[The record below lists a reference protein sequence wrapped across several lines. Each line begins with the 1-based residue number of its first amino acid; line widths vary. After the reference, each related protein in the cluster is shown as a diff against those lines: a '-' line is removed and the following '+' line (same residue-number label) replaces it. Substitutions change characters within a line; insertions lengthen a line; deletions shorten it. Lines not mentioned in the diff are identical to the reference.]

1 LYNAGKETGNYVQTF
16 KLIPYPTDNLPKI
29 DISGEIIRSGNK
41 FLIRYEVNGDID
53 KILLSARATSP
64 SRTDDLWKATCFEFF
79 AAIPNQ
85 PGYWEFN
92 MSPSS
97 DWNVYSMD
105 AYRRVGFRKE
115 TAFTQLPFLF
125 KETENQL
132 SLDISVG
139 LDRILQPQQA
149 VQVGIA
155 AIIQTMDGRETFW
168 ALTHPDQQ
176 ADFHLRE
183 GFILEL

>member
-1 LYNAGKETGNYVQTF
+1 MQVFELTPFPSNT
-16 KLIPYPTDNLPKI
+16 IPNIK
-29 DISGEIIRSGNK
+29 ISGGIVRAGNNL
-41 FLIRYEVNGDID
+41 FIRYEVSGDIY

-79 AAIPNQ
+79 VAIPNQ

-97 DWNVYSMD
+97 DWNVYRMD
-105 AYRRVGFRKE
+105 AYRRVGFREE

-132 SLDISVG
+132 SLDISVD

-155 AIIQTMDGRETFW
+155 AIIQTMDGRETYW
-168 ALTHPDQQ
+168 ALTHPGQQ

>member
-1 LYNAGKETGNYVQTF
+1 
-16 KLIPYPTDNLPKI
+16 
-29 DISGEIIRSGNK
+29 
-41 FLIRYEVNGDID
+41 
-53 KILLSARATSP
+53 
-64 SRTDDLWKATCFEFF
+64 
-79 AAIPNQ
+79 
-85 PGYWEFN
+85 

-97 DWNVYSMD
+97 DWNVYRMD
-105 AYRRVGFRKE
+105 AYRRVGFREE

-132 SLDISVG
+132 SLDISVD

-155 AIIQTMDGRETFW
+155 AIIQTMDGQETYW
-168 ALTHPDQQ
+168 ALTHPGQQ

>member
-1 LYNAGKETGNYVQTF
+1 MQVF
-16 KLIPYPTDNLPKI
+16 KLTPFPSNTIPNMK
-29 DISGEIIRSGNK
+29 ISGGIVRAENNL
-41 FLIRYEVNGDID
+41 FIRYEVNGDID
-53 KILLSARATSP
+53 KILLSTKATSP

-97 DWNVYSMD
+97 DWNVYRMD
-105 AYRRVGFRKE
+105 AYRRFGFREE

-132 SLDISVG
+132 SLDISVN
-139 LDRILQPQQA
+139 LDRMLQPEQS

-155 AIIQTMDGRETFW
+155 TIIQTMDRRETYW
-168 ALTHPDQQ
+168 ALTHPGQQ
-176 ADFHLRE
+176 ADFQLRE